1 MAIQSVRI
9 ATHKQNVT
17 TQRAYIMERYF
28 IRNCLGQI
36 VGNPKGYVTYKGAHM
51 IFNRQKMQALI
62 DLANAEKVKG
72 SVDGAVLIGSIKL
85 EVVPEE
91 PTKTLTVVRVETRDG
106 HGMYN
111 NVWFECSL
119 PCDDNHPTIEGD
131 SLYKDNLRK
140 YNDERGVSSYYGEP
154 QGHRYGF
161 LDLTMLRR
169 WIYNDKWL
177 TAMSNKGAVICT
189 YEVPVESVIVGRT
202 QLTFDFEKAVCLDR
216 KPLASVLEQA

>member
-1 MAIQSVRI
+1 MAIQNVRI
-9 ATHKQNVT
+9 ASHQHNVT

-36 VGNPKGYVTYKGAHM
+36 VGNPKGYVTYKGANM
-51 IFNRQKMQALI
+51 IFNRQKMQVELI
-62 DLANAEKVKG
+62 DLAHAEKVKG
-72 SVDGAVLIGSIKL
+72 SVGGAVMIGSIKL
-85 EVVPEE
+85 EKVGPKV
-91 PTKTLTVVRVETRDG
+91 LTVVRVETKDG

-111 NVWFECSL
+111 SVWFECSL

-140 YNDERGVSSYYGEP
+140 YNDERGVVSSYYGEP
-154 QGHRYGF
+154 EGHRFGF
-161 LDLTMLRR
+161 LDLVMLRR

-202 QLTFDFEKAVCLDR
+202 QVTFDFEKAVCLDR

>member
-1 MAIQSVRI
+1 
-9 ATHKQNVT
+9 
-17 TQRAYIMERYF
+17 MERYF

-36 VGNPKGYVTYKGAHM
+36 VGNPKGYVTYKGANM
-51 IFNRQKMQALI
+51 IFNRQKMQVELI
-62 DLANAEKVKG
+62 DLAHAEKVKG
-72 SVDGAVLIGSIKL
+72 SVGGAVMIGSIKL
-85 EVVPEE
+85 EKVGPKV
-91 PTKTLTVVRVETRDG
+91 LTVVRVETKDG

-111 NVWFECSL
+111 SVWFECSL

-140 YNDERGVSSYYGEP
+140 YNDERGVVSSYYGEP
-154 QGHRYGF
+154 EGHRFGF
-161 LDLTMLRR
+161 LDLVMLRR

-202 QLTFDFEKAVCLDR
+202 QVTFDFEKAVCLDR

>member
-1 MAIQSVRI
+1 
-9 ATHKQNVT
+9 
-17 TQRAYIMERYF
+17 MERYF

-36 VGNPKGYVTYKGAHM
+36 VGNPKGYVTYKGASM
-51 IFNRQKMQALI
+51 IFNRQKMQVELI
-62 DLANAEKVKG
+62 DLAHAEKVKG
-72 SVDGAVLIGSIKL
+72 SVDGAVMIGSIKL
-85 EVVPEE
+85 EKVGP
-91 PTKTLTVVRVETRDG
+91 KTLTVVRVETRDG

-119 PCDDNHPTIEGD
+119 PCDDNHPTIGGD
-131 SLYKDNLRK
+131 SLYKSNLK
-140 YNDERGVSSYYGEP
+140 KHNSDRGIFSYYGEP
-154 QGHRYGF
+154 QGHRFGF
-161 LDLTMLRR
+161 LDLVMLRR

-202 QLTFDFEKAVCLDR
+202 QVTFDFEKAVCLDR